1 MKRSSNVKRSSMDKS
16 LKLGKIIPFAAFGG
30 IFFFATQES
39 KTEGYIFSDADECKS
54 NSLEFSE
61 QCDIAY
67 QEALARAERNAPR
80 YNNEFECENDFY
92 EDDCYYSSS
101 SRAYVPHFG
110 GFFYSR
116 ALSGLKGYNKSYYSE
131 PMYRYKSKF
140 YNGAGQFF
148 GSYRNQPTKVATSN
162 LNKRGGGTIGR
173 AMSRGGFG
181 KAVSVSRGG

>member
-1 MKRSSNVKRSSMDKS
+1 MLLVITTNSNVKTT
-16 LKLGKIIPFAAFGG
+16 F
-30 IFFFATQES
+30 T
-39 KTEGYIFSDADECKS
+39 KTIVITA
-54 NSLEFSE
+54 
-61 QCDIAY
+61 Q
-67 QEALARAERNAPR
+67 ALVL
-80 YNNEFECENDFY
+80 
-92 EDDCYYSSS
+92 
-101 SRAYVPHFG
+101 YVPHFG

-116 ALSGLKGYNKSYYSE
+116 SVNDLKGYNKSYYSE

-148 GSYRNQPTKVATSN
+148 GSYRNQSTKVATSN

>member
-1 MKRSSNVKRSSMDKS
+1 MDKS

-30 IFFFATQES
+30 IFFLATQES

-54 NSLEFSE
+54 NSPEFSE

-116 ALSGLKGYNKSYYSE
+116 SVNDLKGYNKSYYSE

-148 GSYRNQPTKVATSN
+148 GSYRNQSTKVATSN

-173 AMSRGGFG
+173 AKSRGGFG

>member
-1 MKRSSNVKRSSMDKS
+1 MALSVVVSLLLQKMVNVLLRSVK
-16 LKLGKIIPFAAFGG
+16 
-30 IFFFATQES
+30 
-39 KTEGYIFSDADECKS
+39 
-54 NSLEFSE
+54 NSPEFSE

-162 LNKRGGGTIGR
+162 LNKRGRLRNLNG
-173 AMSRGGFG
+173 
-181 KAVSVSRGG
+181 

>member
-30 IFFFATQES
+30 
-39 KTEGYIFSDADECKS
+39 
-54 NSLEFSE
+54 
-61 QCDIAY
+61 
-67 QEALARAERNAPR
+67 
-80 YNNEFECENDFY
+80 
-92 EDDCYYSSS
+92 
-101 SRAYVPHFG
+101 
-110 GFFYSR
+110 FFYSR
-116 ALSGLKGYNKSYYSE
+116 SVNDLKGYNKSYYSE

-148 GSYRNQPTKVATSN
+148 GSYRNQSTKVATSN